1 MRSGLRKGFSSPTPH
16 LSLLL
21 LLSLPLLTSRAFSGR
36 RPRELLSWVAKPERV
51 ISLSSLLL
59 SSFSP
64 FSGSS
69 PPSPKKLEKPK
80 KKKKRV
86 AVLLFVVRCSLS
98 KSLGRT
104 HSAHSSRASSYH
116 MAKAKAK
123 AAPAKVKAKAAPV
136 KAKAK
141 AAPYGTDKWGRPLL
155 KGGKLRPHPKNW
167 GLRKPLGIDKKTG
180 KMKYSAPAGPPVRP
194 PLPPPRS

>member
-1 MRSGLRKGFSSPTPH
+1 VRSGLRKGFSSPTPH

-69 PPSPKKLEKPK
+69 PPSPQKTRKTQK
-80 KKKKRV
+80 KKKKGCCS
-86 AVLLFVVRCSLS
+86 AVRCSLS